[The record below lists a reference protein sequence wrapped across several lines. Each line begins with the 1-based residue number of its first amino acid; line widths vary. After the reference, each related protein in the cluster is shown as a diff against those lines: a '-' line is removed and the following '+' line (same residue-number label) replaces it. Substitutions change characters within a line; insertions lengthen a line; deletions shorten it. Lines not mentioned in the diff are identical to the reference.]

1 MPDALQVE
9 DGYRTRRQRA
19 LERQA
24 RRRAR
29 AVVFLTVAVGA
40 GIAIWQL
47 PKRMPPLPRDSAEAA
62 VALPVARR
70 DTIRE
75 GEDVVTA
82 LMRAGLER
90 DVARAVLVASETKAT
105 ARREIP
111 ISLFADSAPAPF
123 REVEFQVA
131 DDRSIRVLRLN
142 DSTWT
147 ASERREVWRTDT
159 VAVRGAVSG
168 TLVESLRAAGRG
180 VLSVR
185 GRIETAYA
193 IAEAFEYKLDV
204 GRDLAAGDSVLAIV
218 ERRRT
223 AFGAEQ
229 VGPLLAGGLFHEREW
244 MRAIRYTTS
253 KGATAYYDVEGR
265 PMRTSFLAAPL
276 EFRRMSSV
284 FGLRIHP
291 LLGIL
296 RRHQGIDFSAAPGTP
311 VRAVGDGAVIKVG
324 YSGGFGKLI
333 ELRHRDGMITRY
345 GHLRGF
351 APSLEVG
358 QIVTQGEVIGY
369 VGSTGLST
377 GPHLHF
383 ETLVNGVSRE
393 PTKALREASG
403 EALSGP
409 SLGAFTQTRDA
420 VASRL
425 GIARITATVPPAPRL
440 PDAPLPPVTVPVTP
454 PGTSAGAVK

>member
-1 MPDALQVE
+1 MPDAPPVE

-29 AVVFLTVAVGA
+29 AVVFLTVVSGA
-40 GIAIWQL
+40 GVALWQL
-47 PKRMPPLPRDSAEAA
+47 PKRMPPLPRDSAESA

-75 GEDVVTA
+75 GEDVVAA
-82 LMRAGLER
+82 LMRAGLTR
-90 DVARAVLVASETKAT
+90 VVARAVLTASETRPT
-105 ARREIP
+105 ARRDIP

-123 REVEFQVA
+123 REVEFQIA
-131 DDRSIRVLRLN
+131 DDRSVRVMRVT

-147 ASERREVWRTDT
+147 ATERRELWRTDT
-159 VAVRGAVSG
+159 VAIRAAVAGS
-168 TLVESLRAAGRG
+168 LVESLRAAGRG
-180 VLSVR
+180 VLSVG
-185 GRIETAYA
+185 GRLETAYA
-193 IAEAFEYKLDV
+193 LAEAFEYKLDV
-204 GRDLAAGDSVLAIV
+204 GRDLSRGDSVVAVV

-229 VGPLLAGGLFHEREW
+229 VGPLLAGALFHDHDW
-244 MRAIRYTTS
+244 MRAIRFTTP
-253 KGATAYYDVEGR
+253 KGATAYYDQAGS

-284 FGLRIHP
+284 FGLRLHP

-296 RRHQGIDFSAAPGTP
+296 RRHEGIDFSAAPGTP
-311 VRAVGDGAVIKVG
+311 VRAVGDGAVIKAG
-324 YSGGFGKLI
+324 YAGGFGNLI
-333 ELRHRDGMITRY
+333 EIRHRNSMITRY

-351 APSLEVG
+351 AAGLQEG
-358 QIVTQGEVIGY
+358 QIVTQGQVIGY

-393 PTKALREASG
+393 PTRALREASG
-403 EALSGP
+403 VALSG
-409 SLGAFTQTRDA
+409 LALDAFAVTRDA
-420 VASRL
+420 VATRL
-425 GIARITATVPPAPRL
+425 GIARVASVVAPRTG
-440 PDAPLPPVTVPVTP
+440 DAPLPPRSVPVAS
-454 PGTSAGAVK
+454 PGTSVGTAK